1 MTGKDFYQEALKREK
16 WDAEDI
22 CDPPTDPRYAVHVLI
37 EHFLGKDYYVVMPEN
52 DDQVITAA
60 VADILDLYSV
70 SVFGKR
76 VRFKKL
82 DYLFCFLTFI
92 SGIVV
97 SQMCLND
104 FSWTAFIN
112 ASLVMLSVFFGARS
126 FSIFPES
133 HKTYKRLHLISLAL
147 IYVLW
152 LIR

>member
-70 SVFGKR
+70 SVFGKE
-76 VRFKKL
+76 FDSKNSII
-82 DYLFCFLTFI
+82 YF
-92 SGIVV
+92 
-97 SQMCLND
+97 
-104 FSWTAFIN
+104 AF
-112 ASLVMLSVFFGARS
+112 
-126 FSIFPES
+126 
-133 HKTYKRLHLISLAL
+133 
-147 IYVLW
+147 
-152 LIR
+152 